1 MKDYCLELVS
11 KQEGLN
17 ARLNLMR
24 EYLQF
29 YILKIMHDEGVFRD
43 TAFLGGTALRI
54 LHGLP
59 RYSEDLD
66 FSSAGKPACD
76 FTALMKKT
84 KEELS
89 LAGYKVEIFADKENA
104 VNSAF
109 IKFGELMYEAGIS
122 PLKNQKFSIKIEID
136 TNPPE
141 GASLQTGIVNKYFPI
156 SFLSYD
162 LQSLFA
168 GKFHALLSRKYAKG
182 RDFFDLG
189 WYLSKWK
196 DIFPNFVLLQN
207 ALKQSRWKGNFPAQ
221 GTWKV
226 FLREVVEKT
235 EWKIVRQ
242 DTERFLE
249 NAADLNIFT
258 KDNLLLLLKS

>member
-1 MKDYCLELVS
+1 MKDYCLELAG
-11 KQEGLN
+11 KQEGSN
-17 ARLNLMR
+17 AKLNLMR

-66 FSSAGKPACD
+66 FSTAGKPGYTFA
-76 FTALMKKT
+76 ALMKKV

-89 LAGYKVEIFADKENA
+89 LAGYRVETREDKEKT

-109 IKFGELMYEAGIS
+109 IKFEGLMHEAGVS
-122 PLKNQKFSIKIEID
+122 PLKSQKLSIKIEID
-136 TNPPE
+136 TNPPKGE
-141 GASLQTGIVNKYFPI
+141 NLQTSIINKYFPI

-162 LQSLFA
+162 LPSLFA
-168 GKFHALLSRKYAKG
+168 GKFHALLSRRYTKG

-196 DIFPNFVLLQN
+196 EITPNFVLLEN
-207 ALKQSRWKGNFPAQ
+207 ALKQTGWENNFPAKD
-221 GTWKV
+221 TWKV

-235 EWKIVRQ
+235 DWKIVRQ
-242 DTERFLE
+242 DAERFLE
-249 NAADLNIFT
+249 DASDLNIFT